1 MRIAA
6 TLSIL
11 LTLVGCAAQPIPVQ
25 IAAPE
30 KQADGVVFPL
40 ANGFLKLQ
48 PYSDDV
54 IRVAFSPDRKFF
66 ARKSISAIAK
76 PDPALHWTSD
86 GDSLSTAHVTATV
99 DPASGAVS
107 FFDAAGKP
115 ILREKSDGRN
125 LE

>member
-11 LTLVGCAAQPIPVQ
+11 LTLVGCAAQPAPVQ
-25 IAAPE
+25 IAVPE

-48 PYSDDV
+48 PYSDNV
-54 IRVAFSPDRKFF
+54 IRVAFAPDRKFF
-66 ARKSISAIAK
+66 TRKSISAVGA
-76 PDPALHWTSD
+76 PDPKMQWTFS
-86 GDSLSTAHVTATV
+86 GDSLSTGKITARV
-99 DPASGAVS
+99 NLVSGAVS

-115 ILREKSDGRN
+115 I
-125 LE
+125 